1 MPIPLRVL
9 LVEDSEDDASLI
21 LFEITR
27 GGFDV
32 THRRVDSG
40 AAMIAALEAEAWDVV
55 ISDYSLPGF
64 SGTEALRLLRT
75 KSSEIPFI
83 YISGTLNEDAAAEAL
98 KSGAQDYLVKGKL
111 TRLVPTIQR
120 ELRDGEVRRERQRL
134 EAQVHQLQRFEA
146 IGRLAGGIAH
156 DFNNA
161 IGAILGWAEIGYQE
175 LPETNKTRER
185 LARIK
190 QQALRAA
197 GLTHQ
202 LLAFAR
208 RQVLQRQNLD
218 VNILVKDTVSLLEKI
233 IGEHIQMELALASN
247 LEPAWADATQIE
259 QVITNLCLNAR
270 DAMPQGGRLRIQTEI
285 TQIATE
291 AKMPTPYFRPGKYLL
306 LTISDTGT
314 GMNPETLEH
323 IFEPFFTTKKAG
335 KGTGLGLATVYGIV
349 RQHDGIIDVKSAPGA
364 GTEFRIY
371 LPTGSGAAQGIA
383 KKTEAPVERGAE
395 TILVAEDHDGLRVAA
410 KEILESFGYH
420 VLPAATGE
428 KALQIFEARHNTI
441 DLVVLDVVMPT
452 MTGPQIFEK
461 MMAIKP
467 GLRAIFTTGYAIED
481 ESLGTGETSEYSIL
495 LKPYSSKEL
504 AHKVRSVLSQGS

>member
-1 MPIPLRVL
+1 MATPLRAL
-9 LVEDSEDDASLI
+9 LVEDSEDDATMI
-21 LFEITR
+21 LLEITR

-32 THRRVDSG
+32 THQRVDSG
-40 AAMIAALEAEAWDVV
+40 PAMMAALDAEPWDVV
-55 ISDYSLPGF
+55 ISDYSMPGF
-64 SGTEALRLLRT
+64 SGTEALRILRAKT
-75 KSSEIPFI
+75 SEIPFV
-83 YISGTLNEDAAAEAL
+83 YISGTLNEDAAVEAL

-111 TRLVPTIQR
+111 ARLVPTIER
-120 ELRDGEVRRERQRL
+120 ELRDAEARRERKRFEDQ
-134 EAQVHQLQRFEA
+134 AHQSQRFEA

-175 LPETNKTRER
+175 LAETNKTRER

-233 IGEHIQMELALASN
+233 IGEHIQIELALAPKV
-247 LEPAWADATQIE
+247 EPAWADATQIE
-259 QVITNLCLNAR
+259 QVITNVCLNAR
-270 DAMPQGGRLRIQTEI
+270 DAMPHGGRMRIQTEM

-291 AKMPTPYFRPGKYLL
+291 TKMPKPYLRPGKYLL

-323 IFEPFFTTKKAG
+323 IFEPFFTTKKDG

-349 RQHDGIIDVKSAPGA
+349 RQHDGIIDVKSEPGA
-364 GTEFRIY
+364 GSEFRIY
-371 LPTGSGAAQGIA
+371 LPLGYGAAQGIA
-383 KKTEAPVERGAE
+383 KKLEAPVERGVE
-395 TILVAEDHDGLRVAA
+395 TILVAEDHDGLREAA

-420 VLPAATGE
+420 VVPAATGE
-428 KALQIFEARHNTI
+428 KALQLFQAQHDTI

-461 MMAIKP
+461 MTAIKP
-467 GLRAIFTTGYAIED
+467 GLRAIFTTGYAIEKPPAGI
-481 ESLGTGETSEYSIL
+481 EPNEYSVL
-495 LKPYSSKEL
+495 LKPYGSKEL
-504 AHKVRSVLSQGS
+504 AQKVRSILNQAS